1 MKCPKCRHK
10 NTRVTVTEH
19 RADHTVRYCRCLNC
33 RHKFKTEERI
43 VKYLPKHVPSNAKLN
58 HKKVREIRKLA
69 KEKGEDGKTSNSN
82 LIMELALELEVE
94 YPTIRNVIRKKS
106 WKHID

>member
-43 VKYLPKHVPSNAKLN
+43 VKYLPKHIPSNAKLN
-58 HKKVREIRKLA
+58 HRKVREIRKLA
-69 KEKGEDGKTSNSN
+69 EEHGENGRSLTSDVV
-82 LIMELALELEVE
+82 MELAMKYGVE
-94 YPTIRNVIRKKS
+94 YQCIQNVITRKT
-106 WKHID
+106 WKNIK

>member
-10 NTRVTVTEH
+10 STRVTVTEH

-43 VKYLPKHVPSNAKLN
+43 VKYLPKHIPTSAKLN

-69 KEKGEDGKTSNSN
+69 EEKQENGRTTTSDFV
-82 LIMELALELEVE
+82 MDLAMKYDVE
-94 YPTIRNVIRKKS
+94 YQCIQNVITRKT
-106 WKHID
+106 WKNVK